1 MVIIYPLS
9 VLFLFFLSLVSF
21 QHHCFGAK
29 RGISSLKGRKINQAP
44 RMDCIPRQE
53 FLSVGDVENLVNIFP
68 QKIVDCTQ
76 EKIKF
81 SKNFPIFCQNDNTLF
96 QPKCC

>member
-1 MVIIYPLS
+1 
-9 VLFLFFLSLVSF
+9 
-21 QHHCFGAK
+21 
-29 RGISSLKGRKINQAP
+29 
-44 RMDCIPRQE
+44 
-53 FLSVGDVENLVNIFP
+53 LVNIFP